1 MSVSAFNYWLSIP
14 KRQLK
19 SCIKSGL
26 RLAKSGYKLLPLSIE
41 TKLRHRQYIEKKIPR
56 LLTLASSKN
65 QRAFKLTSSPWFEEL
80 KAKKGLC
87 KPLALEELNTL
98 VIPCAIQPV
107 VSVIIP
113 VYGKIAFT
121 LQCLQSIA
129 LYPPKTAFE
138 VIVIDDCSPDD
149 SLSYLEK
156 IQGINLIKNAVNQ
169 GFIKSCNKAAKE
181 AKGRYL
187 YFLNND
193 TEVTPNWLDNLLRT
207 FEELP
212 GTGLVGSKLIYPDGS
227 LQEAGGIVCADSSII
242 NYGRNQNPDLPEYCY
257 AREVDYC
264 SGASIMVPKDLFNE
278 IGMFDEHYQ
287 PAYCEDTDLAI
298 HIRSKGYR
306 VIYQPLSVVVHHEGI
321 SSGTDL
327 KQGVKKYQVGNTK
340 KLFARWE
347 PVLKHYATNSRDI
360 ENAKDRRA
368 KYRLLVI
375 DLCSPTPDKDAGSV
389 VAFNT
394 MLLFREMGFQVTFI
408 PEDNFMY
415 LPDYT
420 SALQRAGIEALY
432 HPFDKSVS
440 SHVKRL
446 GSRYD
451 LVLLIRP
458 DVAYRYTRM
467 IRKHCSKAKILYL
480 PADLHF
486 LRMTREAALAKNT
499 ISQSLIEKTKEKE
512 LYSFAAADGSLVHST
527 VEQDLIR
534 NLLPNAKVHLL
545 PLIMDIKTK
554 INPLDGRKDIVFV
567 GGYQHTPNVD
577 AVIYFVN
584 NLMPLLRKQLPGVR
598 FHIVG
603 SNMPQ
608 ELQAMACEDIVIVGY
623 IDDLTDYLNGMRVM
637 VAPLRYGAGAK
648 GKVASS
654 MAAGLPVVASP
665 IAVEGMAIQ
674 NGQDV
679 LVAKNEDEF
688 VMAITKLYSDS
699 KLWEQLSKNGLLVA
713 EKNWGKQAVWDKLAW
728 ITNEL
733 GMEVTKSNYP
743 LSVI

>member
-1 MSVSAFNYWLSIP
+1 MSLSTFNYWLSIP

-19 SCIKSGL
+19 NCIKSGL
-26 RLAKSGYKLLPLSIE
+26 RIAKSGYKLLPLSVE
-41 TKLRHRQYIEKKIPR
+41 TTLRHRQYIEKKIPR
-56 LLTLASSKN
+56 LLSLASNKN
-65 QRAFKLTSSPWFEEL
+65 QRAFKLTHTPWFEAL
-80 KAKKGLC
+80 KARKGLC
-87 KPLALEELNTL
+87 KPLSLEDMNTFL
-98 VIPCAIQPV
+98 IPCSEQPV

-113 VYGKIAFT
+113 VYGKIEFT
-121 LQCLQSIA
+121 LQCLQSIV
-129 LYPPKTAFE
+129 LYPPKAAFE
-138 VIVIDDCSPDD
+138 VIVIDDCSPDN
-149 SLSYLEK
+149 SRAYLERIK
-156 IQGINLIKNAVNQ
+156 GINLIKNTVNQ

-181 AKGRYL
+181 AKGEYL

-193 TEVTPNWLDNLLRT
+193 TEATPGWLDNLLRT

-227 LQEAGGIVCADSSII
+227 LQEAGGIIGSKSTII
-242 NYGRNQNPDLPEYCY
+242 NYGRGQNPDLPEYSY

-264 SGASIMVPKDLFNE
+264 SGASIMVPKHLFNE
-278 IGMFDEHYQ
+278 IGMFDEYYT

-306 VIYQPLSVVVHHEGI
+306 VIYQPLSIVIHHEGI

-327 KQGVKKYQVGNTK
+327 KQGVKSYQVQNTK

-347 PVLKHYATNSRDI
+347 PVLKSYADNKNI

-415 LPDYT
+415 MPDYT
-420 SALQRAGIEALY
+420 SALQRVGIEALY
-432 HPFDKSVS
+432 HPFDKSVL
-440 SHVKRL
+440 SHVKRV

-467 IRKHCSKAKILYL
+467 IRKYCSKAKVLYL

-486 LRMTREAALAKNT
+486 LRMTREAQLAKNY
-499 ISQSLIEKTKEKE
+499 ISQALIEKTKEKE

-527 VEQDLIR
+527 VEQDLIH
-534 NLLPNAKVHLL
+534 NALPNAKVHLL

-554 INPLDGRKDIVFV
+554 VNPFEKRKDIVFV

-577 AVIYFVN
+577 AVLYFVN
-584 NLMPLLRKQLPGVR
+584 NVMPLLRKQLPGIR

-608 ELQAMACEDIVIVGY
+608 ELQALACEDIVIAGY
-623 IDDLTDYLNGMRVM
+623 IDDLTAYLNDIRVM

-665 IAVEGMAIQ
+665 IAVEGMGIQ
-674 NGQDV
+674 NAQDV
-679 LVAKNEDEF
+679 LVAENDDEF
-688 VMAITKLYSDS
+688 VIAITKLYSDS
-699 KLWEQLSKNGLLVA
+699 KLWEQLSKNGLVVA
-713 EKNWGKQAVWDKLAW
+713 EKNWGKQAVWDKLVL